1 MSLRDKLRAA
11 AQGVNKKAVPVP
23 EWAALLDLPESEC
36 EVEVRQLTVAM
47 QVTWQTLAV
56 DPSVRKSDDDEE
68 DLIKTILAV
77 ERNERSVAALLV
89 ACCFEIGG
97 DRIFAEED
105 VGTLMGLPREH
116 QPAIDRLVSAAVEL
130 NAFGKKAVDD
140 AVKNFKSSPRSERSA
155 GSGSKAASRRRN

>member
-1 MSLRDKLRAA
+1 MSLRDKLRAIT
-11 AQGVNKKAVPVP
+11 QGVNKKLVPVP
-23 EWAALLDLPESEC
+23 EWAELLGSDC
-36 EVEVRQLTVAM
+36 EIEVRPLSVALQTV
-47 QVTWQTLAV
+47 WQTLAV
-56 DPSVRKSDDDEE
+56 DPTVEKADDDDDDE

-89 ACCFEIGG
+89 ACCFEPGG
-97 DRIFAEED
+97 DRIFGEED

-116 QPAIDRLVSAAVEL
+116 QPAIDRLISAAVEL

-140 AVKNFKSSPRSERSA
+140 AVKNSKSSPRSVRSA